1 METPR
6 NLSAETPQ
14 DVLAEKSQQIS
25 VPMEHSDDLSNASN
39 LSSLLDI
46 LTIDRSLELDFRQ
59 SYKTVIP
66 TVLKRSLHPEIQL
79 VVCSVMILGEISRVA
94 NNEVGALLH
103 TNLSFPEML
112 EAQLGQLEIIIEDP
126 VASLKAIVAT
136 QEVVN
141 YFTWTFERRLCRSP
155 NSTVQY
161 SGDGENKLSATEIHR
176 VHRALWRFE
185 LCSALFTSWM
195 PSSPPPCTLSSK
207 VYDHHWASHD
217 GHVKRLMNF
226 LDGFNPWEIEEL
238 HCIYDHL
245 ENMLR
250 RDPKDPR
257 LDQLG
262 RIVDPGIVQIP
273 KPSISL
279 VNARI
284 LAHGLQSLHYYITSF
299 PPSARIQREEK
310 AAKHPDKFILA
321 ALNELKQFEERFD
334 TNYERAISCRNGP
347 WKDLRSSQMANW
359 AWKIFSQTPH
369 GTLPTF
375 AYLRHFGFCIWDQ
388 ARMDYWKERC
398 PHEEYWTIHEVRCG
412 QDKLPIT
419 IPPPRNLARK
429 SLTVNHTTSPY
440 DSPPTSPGK
449 APQSIMQPL
458 VTNPRSFTG
467 RLSCAL

>member
-1 METPR
+1 METPQ
-6 NLSAETPQ
+6 NLPADTPQ
-14 DVLAEKSQQIS
+14 DLLAEKSQQIS

-46 LTIDRSLELDFRQ
+46 LTSDDNLELNFRL

-112 EAQLGQLEIIIEDP
+112 EAQLGQLETIIEDP
-126 VASLKAIVAT
+126 VASLRAIVAT

-155 NSTVQY
+155 NSTVQWP
-161 SGDGENKLSATEIHR
+161 GDGENKLSATEIHR

-185 LCSALFTSWM
+185 LCSALYTSWM
-195 PSSPPPCTLSSK
+195 PSSPSPCTLSTK

-238 HCIYDHL
+238 HCIYGHL

-257 LDQLG
+257 LDHLG

-273 KPSISL
+273 EPSISL
-279 VNARI
+279 INARI
-284 LAHGLQSLHYYITSF
+284 LAHGLQNLHFYITSS

-310 AAKHPDKFILA
+310 AVKHPDKFILA
-321 ALNELKQFEERFD
+321 ALNQLKQFQERFD

-347 WKDLRSSQMANW
+347 WQDLRSPQMANS
-359 AWKIFSQTPH
+359 AWETFSQIPH

-388 ARMDYWKERC
+388 TRMDYWKETC

-429 SLTVNHTTSPY
+429 SLSVNHTTSHY
-440 DSPPTSPGK
+440 DSPPTSPGR
-449 APQSIMQPL
+449 ASQSIIQPL
-458 VTNPRSFTG
+458 VTNPQAHLLVG
-467 RLSCAL
+467 

>member
-1 METPR
+1 MPQKILPE
-6 NLSAETPQ
+6 NPQ
-14 DVLAEKSQQIS
+14 DLLAEKSQQFS
-25 VPMEHSDDLSNASN
+25 VPTKHTDDLSNASN

-46 LTIDRSLELDFRQ
+46 LTIDRSMELDFQQ
-59 SYKTVIP
+59 SYKMVIP

-79 VVCSVMILGEISRVA
+79 VVCSVMILGEVGRVA
-94 NNEVGALLH
+94 NKEVGALLH

-112 EAQLGQLEIIIEDP
+112 EAQLGQLEITIEDP

-141 YFTWTFERRLCRSP
+141 YFTWSFERRLCRSP
-155 NSTVQY
+155 NSTVQCP
-161 SGDGENKLSATEIHR
+161 GDVENKLSASEIHR
-176 VHRALWRFE
+176 VQRALWRFE
-185 LCSALFTSWM
+185 LCSALYTSWM
-195 PSSPPPCTLSSK
+195 PSSPPPCTLLSK
-207 VYDHHWASHD
+207 VYDCHWASHD

-257 LDQLG
+257 LDHLG

-273 KPSISL
+273 KPSLSL
-279 VNARI
+279 TNSRI
-284 LAHGLQSLHYYITSF
+284 LAHGLQSLHYYITSV
-299 PPSARIQREEK
+299 PPSARIQMEEK
-310 AAKHPDKFILA
+310 SVKHPDKFILA

-347 WKDLRSSQMANW
+347 WNDLHSPQMANW
-359 AWKIFSQTPH
+359 AWKLFSPIPH

-388 ARMDYWKERC
+388 ARMDSWKKRC

-412 QDKLPIT
+412 QEKLSIT

-429 SLTVNHTTSPY
+429 SFTVTHKTSRH
-440 DSPPTSPGK
+440 DSPPTSPEK
-449 APQSIMQPL
+449 APRSITQPL
-458 VTNPRSFTG
+458 VKNPYAHVLVG
-467 RLSCAL
+467 

>member
-1 METPR
+1 M
-6 NLSAETPQ
+6 ETPQ
-14 DVLAEKSQQIS
+14 DLSVETPKDLPAQMSQKIS
-25 VPMEHSDDLSNASN
+25 VLTEHSHDLSKASN

-46 LTIDRSLELDFRQ
+46 LTIDRILELEFRQ

-66 TVLKRSLHPEIQL
+66 TVLKRSLHPEILL
-79 VVCSVMILGEISRVA
+79 VVCSVMILGEVGRVV

-141 YFTWTFERRLCRSP
+141 YFTWTFERSLCRSP
-155 NSTVQY
+155 DSTVQCQR
-161 SGDGENKLSATEIHR
+161 DGENKLSASEIHR
-176 VHRALWRFE
+176 VQRALWRFE
-185 LCSALFTSWM
+185 LCSALYTSWM
-195 PSSPPPCTLSSK
+195 PSSPPP
-207 VYDHHWASHD
+207 VYDHLWATHD

-257 LDQLG
+257 LDHLG
-262 RIVDPGIVQIP
+262 RIVDPGILQLP
-273 KPSISL
+273 KPSLSL

-284 LAHGLQSLHYYITSF
+284 LARGLQSLHYYITSF

-310 AAKHPDKFILA
+310 AVKHPDKFILA

-347 WKDLRSSQMANW
+347 WNDLHSPQMANW
-359 AWKIFSQTPH
+359 AWKLFSPIPH

-388 ARMDYWKERC
+388 ARMDAWKERC

-412 QDKLPIT
+412 QDQLPIT
-419 IPPPRNLARK
+419 IPPPRNLVWK
-429 SLTVNHTTSPY
+429 SFAVNHPISRY

-449 APQSIMQPL
+449 APQSIIQPL
-458 VTNPRSFTG
+458 VTNPRAHILVG
-467 RLSCAL
+467 